1 MYIVRLILIHSNH
14 MVIIWLKFIILT
26 KKKKQVHVCLSNNV
40 EPNGFMEIIIL
51 GYGYNF
57 IIFIS
62 DQESGT
68 LTTYLPK
75 LIKMSF
81 YDLENEFKL
90 NILLCWDSK
99 KKQKLIHKNN
109 LSNWSTDQT
118 SEVVGTIMSLKE
130 TLVTWIWMLSETPF
144 PSQSDLVNKAWS
156 ISFPTNEVILRL
168 LNELCSAKNTIFSIL
183 AFTITCGKVNQY
195 NQCLNINHLVY
206 NFYRVYN
213 HNP

>member
-26 KKKKQVHVCLSNNV
+26 KKRQVHVLLSN
-40 EPNGFMEIIIL
+40 NGFMEIIIL

-57 IIFIS
+57 IIFIL

-75 LIKMSF
+75 LIKMSL

-99 KKQKLIHKNN
+99 KKKKNQKLIHKNN

-156 ISFPTNEVILRL
+156 ISFPRNEVILRL
-168 LNELCSAKNTIFSIL
+168 LNVFSQEYSV
-183 AFTITCGKVNQY
+183 FWHSQ
-195 NQCLNINHLVY
+195 
-206 NFYRVYN
+206 
-213 HNP
+213 